1 MQSRSPPDQGI
12 PSRGHGLIPADVVQA
27 KDLNV
32 FRLKCVPSRYGLTGV
47 ITAATAFEHPHF
59 TAPSVP
65 RPQIGL
71 GDECPVSGE

>member
-32 FRLKCVPSRYGLTGV
+32 FRLKCVPSRYGLTGI
-47 ITAATAFEHPHF
+47 ITAAIAFGEAEARE
-59 TAPSVP
+59 TRVQNVP
-65 RPQIGL
+65 GIT
-71 GDECPVSGE
+71 